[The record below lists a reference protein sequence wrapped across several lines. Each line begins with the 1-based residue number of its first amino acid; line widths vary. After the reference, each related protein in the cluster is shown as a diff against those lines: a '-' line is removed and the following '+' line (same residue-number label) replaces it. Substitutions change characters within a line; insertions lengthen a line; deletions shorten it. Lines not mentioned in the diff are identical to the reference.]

1 MESPSSLFVPIW
13 PCSPCYTAATR
24 HWMDVIAE
32 RRRQGCGV
40 AGRAEWRDGAL
51 AMFAERFPGRGSEVR
66 AASAPRVPGRLRNAV
81 EWSHRSVVLRPPA
94 WGDRTPGASA
104 RMTEGPMRPGAGR
117 GVRRGRQVAHRSVLD
132 AASGRPCVGAGPA
145 SQAVRLGGLETHC
158 CPEGVSLPGDTRGER
173 GEPRLQLRFVPAVRC
188 AAVRAPAPFPN
199 NRSQFP
205 SLLTFCTVTHQCVCY
220 TLKRVEFTLYFP
232 QLKWPLSV

>member
-1 MESPSSLFVPIW
+1 
-13 PCSPCYTAATR
+13 
-24 HWMDVIAE
+24 
-32 RRRQGCGV
+32 
-40 AGRAEWRDGAL
+40 
-51 AMFAERFPGRGSEVR
+51 
-66 AASAPRVPGRLRNAV
+66 
-81 EWSHRSVVLRPPA
+81 
-94 WGDRTPGASA
+94 
-104 RMTEGPMRPGAGR
+104 MRPGAGR

-232 QLKWPLSV
+232 QLKWPLSVQLELGVGSGAEKFAALSILHQSIRVPYVCGEVSAVKQREQ